1 MGFWFGFFLFA
12 IVNNS
17 EQNEAFPG
25 ETGRILKNQ
34 KVLRG
39 KTNLETTPWYL
50 KMNACD
56 WTMMVD
62 IYFLTKLSFIAIA
75 FD

>member
-1 MGFWFGFFLFA
+1 MDFWFGFFLFA

-25 ETGRILKNQ
+25 EIGRILKKQ

-39 KTNLETTPWYL
+39 KTNLETTPWYI

-56 WTMMVD
+56 
-62 IYFLTKLSFIAIA
+62 
-75 FD
+75 

>member
-25 ETGRILKNQ
+25 ETGRILKNK

-39 KTNLETTPWYL
+39 KTNLETTAWYI

-56 WTMMVD
+56 WTIVVD
-62 IYFLTKLSFIAIA
+62 IYFFDQIVIA